1 MKFLPLLILSV
12 TLILVNCTNPD
23 SKKDYTKWEEYLGG
37 PERNQYSTLDQ
48 ITLDNVTE
56 LKVAWSYSAP
66 DSGQMQMNP
75 IIIDGILYG
84 VTATVQAFA
93 LNAETGD
100 EIWRFGDPR
109 KLWHSTSRGV
119 AYWESENE
127 KDKRIFHTMGPD
139 LYAIDALT
147 GKSITSFGIDGKVD
161 LHTGLPPNAQDKFI
175 VSNTP
180 GTVFEDLIY
189 MPMRLDEGS
198 TAAAGYLRAFNVVT
212 GELVWTFHNIPL
224 PGEFG
229 FDTWENKEAYL
240 NTTVGAANNWTGMSV
255 DTDEGILY
263 VPTGSAAPDFWGG
276 DRLGAN
282 LFGNTLLALDARTG
296 ERIWHF
302 QFVHHDLLDRDLP
315 APPNLI
321 TVTRNGKKI
330 KALSQTTKQGYVYV
344 FDRYTGEPL
353 FDINEVPVPPSELI
367 GEVAW
372 PTQPI
377 PVKPEPFARLS
388 KDLTNDDVS
397 QYAPNREELLE
408 LFRRADK
415 REYAPPSTE
424 PVFLF
429 PGYDGAAEW
438 GGAAADPE
446 EGIIYVNSNEMAWIL
461 QMEEVEPDFTPR
473 PFGEYA
479 YTNNCSAC
487 HGANRMGNIASGFPN
502 LTSLSSRYDKATVKS
517 LIETG
522 KGMMPGFTHLSEEE
536 RTSIVSY
543 LFDEN
548 TRMTNTSDFESEAPK
563 YRHMG
568 YNKFLDSNGL
578 PGISPPW
585 GTMSAIDLN
594 SGEFIWQVVLGETDS
609 LKALG
614 YPQTGAESYGGP
626 VVTKNGLLFI
636 GGTKDGYFRAYN
648 KYNGEL
654 LWEYKLPAAAFAT
667 PSMYMMNG
675 KQYIVIACGGE
686 KLNTPYG
693 NQIIAFSLE

>member
-1 MKFLPLLILSV
+1 MKVFPLSLLSIFLVLLS
-12 TLILVNCTNPD
+12 CSPKE
-23 SKKDYTKWEEYLGG
+23 SSKDYTKWTEYLGG

-48 ITLDNVTE
+48 FTLDNVTE

-75 IIIDGILYG
+75 IIVDGILYG

-93 LNAETGD
+93 LNAETGE

-119 AYWESENE
+119 AYWENQE
-127 KDKRIFHTMGPD
+127 KTDQRIFHTMGPD
-139 LYAIDALT
+139 LYAIDAKT
-147 GKSITSFGIDGKVD
+147 GESVTTFGENGKVD
-161 LHTGLPPNAQDKFI
+161 LHIGLPPNAQDKFI

-180 GTVFEDLIY
+180 GTIFENLIY
-189 MPMRLDEGS
+189 MPMRLDES
-198 TAAAGYLRAFNVVT
+198 ETAAAGYLRAFDVVT

-224 PGEFG
+224 PGEYG

-255 DTDEGILY
+255 DTEEGILY

-282 LFGNTLLALDARTG
+282 LFANTLLALDARTG
-296 ERIWHF
+296 KRIWHF

-321 TVTRNGKKI
+321 TVTRNGEKI
-330 KALSQTTKQGYVYV
+330 KAISQTTKQGYVYV

-353 FDINEVPVPPSELI
+353 FDIEEVPVPASDLI
-367 GEVAW
+367 GEKAW
-372 PTQPI
+372 STQPI
-377 PVKPEPFARLS
+377 PVKPKPFARLS
-388 KDLTNDDVS
+388 KDLSDNDVS
-397 QYAPNREELLE
+397 PYAPNREELLK
-408 LFRRADK
+408 LFKKADK
-415 REYAPPSTE
+415 RDYAPPSTD
-424 PVFLF
+424 PVLLF

-446 EGIIYVNSNEMAWIL
+446 KGIIYVNSNEMAWII

-473 PFGEYA
+473 PFGEYVFR
-479 YTNNCSAC
+479 NNCAAC
-487 HGANRMGNIASGFPN
+487 HGEDRKGNTASGFLD
-502 LTSLSSRYDKATVKS
+502 LTSISSKYDKKELRDLVKS
-517 LIETG
+517 G
-522 KGMMPGFTHLSEEE
+522 KGMMPGFIHLAEEE
-536 RTSIVSY
+536 HSAIVNY
-543 LFDEN
+543 LFNEK
-548 TRMTNTSDFESEAPK
+548 TRMTNSNDFASEAPK

-578 PGISPPW
+578 PAISPPW

-594 SGEFIWQVVLGETDS
+594 SGEFLWQVVLGETDS

-614 YPQTGAESYGGP
+614 HPQTGTENYGGP
-626 VVTKNGLLFI
+626 VVTENGLLFI
-636 GGTKDGYFRAYN
+636 AGTKDGYFRAYN
-648 KYNGEL
+648 KFTGKL
-654 LWEYKLPAAAFAT
+654 LWEYKLPAPAFAT
-667 PSMYMMNG
+667 PAMYMVNG
-675 KQYIVIACGGE
+675 KQYIAIACGGE
-686 KLNTPYG
+686 KLGTKFG
-693 NQIIAFSLE
+693 NQVIAFALE